1 MLRIFAFILIFFSA
15 TSAARTCVVNPEDDF
30 RDSLMT
36 LSTGDTLYMSAGTYT
51 VDDTLPL
58 IHVAPSQAGI
68 TITTSRANP
77 AVLDGM
83 GCHRPVLLLEGVED
97 QPTRVEHVKVTGG
110 TAVSSN
116 WYAGG
121 GAFLSETNAILFDCL
136 FEGNTAIIGGAVAA
150 EASHLT
156 LQQCDFIGNTAV
168 STGGAVNLYAG
179 DAMMLD
185 CRLIDNCC
193 GDDGGGLNGYQ
204 SDVTIRN
211 VLFAHNH
218 AGDDG
223 GGLTLYQGTHW
234 MEYLTVDSN
243 SCLDDGSAML
253 LSYLD
258 CATLS
263 SCIVTSNN
271 GNYGIDGKGSP
282 DVDFLNCCAWNNE
295 PANYCGWD
303 DPTGTFGNISTDPL
317 YADSIYHLS
326 QFAAGQSLQSPC
338 VDTGHQI
345 VTESWI
351 NGYTTR
357 TDSVPDSLQADMGF
371 HQLDSLQTSHPGE
384 SEELPVNGLVLIPNP
399 CRECLFIQAPVTDQH
414 VSVYVYDTTGRLLW
428 VGGGTPI
435 NSVWSG
441 VWVPG
446 NDVRPGIVMVLV
458 QTESCNLIGKAI
470 ILQ

>member
-1 MLRIFAFILIFFSA
+1 MRILASILISLLSTA
-15 TSAARTCVVNPEDDF
+15 AARICVVYPEDDF

-36 LSTGDTLYMSAGTYT
+36 LSTGDTLYMSTGTFT
-51 VDDTLPL
+51 ADDTLPL
-58 IHVAPSQAGI
+58 IHVSPAQAGI
-68 TITTSRANP
+68 TITTSREAP

-83 GCHRPVLLLEGVED
+83 GYHRPVLLLEGLED
-97 QPTRVEHVKVTGG
+97 QPTRVEHLRVTGG
-110 TAVSSN
+110 AAVSN
-116 WYAGG
+116 DWYAGG
-121 GAFLSETNAILFDCL
+121 GAFLSETNAVLFNCL
-136 FEGNTAIIGGAVAA
+136 FEDNTAIIGGAVAL
-150 EASHLT
+150 EASYLV

-179 DAMMLD
+179 DAMVLD
-185 CRLIDNCC
+185 CRLIDNSC

-204 SDVTIRN
+204 SNVTIRN
-211 VLFAHNH
+211 VLLARNH

-223 GGLTLYQGTHW
+223 GGITLYHGTHL

-253 LSYLD
+253 LSYVEG
-258 CATLS
+258 ATLS
-263 SCIVTSNN
+263 SCIVTSNT

-282 DVDFLNCCAWNNE
+282 DVNFLNCCAWNNE
-295 PANYCGWD
+295 PANYCGWV

-326 QFAAGQSLQSPC
+326 QIAAGQSLQSPC
-338 VDTGHQI
+338 VDAGHQT

-351 NGYTTR
+351 NSYTTR

-371 HQLDSLQTSHPGE
+371 HQLDSLQTGPGE
-384 SEELPVNGLVLIPNP
+384 EEVLVNSLVLIPNP
-399 CRECLFIQAPVTDQH
+399 FKECLFIQAPVTDQQ
-414 VSVYVYDTTGRLLW
+414 VSVYVYDVTGRLLW

-435 NSVWSG
+435 DGVWSG

-446 NDVRPGIVMVLV
+446 DDAGPGVVMILV
-458 QTESCNLIGKAI
+458 QAESCNLIGKAI